1 METTMRLIFSALFA
15 LPLCSCANV
24 QYTERA
30 FLADYVMLPEKDPL
44 YNSMSEHLYFS
55 REAAYGGEGVG
66 GGGCGCN

>member
-1 METTMRLIFSALFA
+1 MKRILLLISSALLA
-15 LPLCSCANV
+15 LPLCNCANV

-44 YNSMSEHLYFS
+44 YHSMSEHLYFS